1 MLDLA
6 SLHTLTDQIAYRNWT
21 LRCGEDESALWLQWT
36 FSAPNNYTGQTE
48 IQHGRKWRVSRHAT
62 DGEVV
67 QTAFLAV
74 LVAVEHEAREEF
86 TYQGEMLFN
95 THIDLDAMIEAAKTI
110 KMRA

>member
-1 MLDLA
+1 MLDLT
-6 SLHTLTDQIAYRNWT
+6 SLEELLGEIAYQDWA

-36 FSAPNNYTGQTE
+36 FVAPDNYSGAIE
-48 IQHGRKWRVSRHAT
+48 MQHGRKWRVSRYAT

-86 TYQGEMLFN
+86 TYKGAMLFN
-95 THIDLDAMIEAAKTI
+95 THIDLDAMIAAAETI
-110 KMRA
+110 ETRA